1 MAYTIYLLLT
11 HAPLV
16 VFLLLLTLSCCCC
29 GRYVCPRGGPN
40 TRPYKLRDSLH
51 QCCMGLCDGP
61 DSRLAVPVSPKPEK
75 AYLSTSIR
83 AEMVKVTH
91 RAPRSGDDENA
102 NEEKESFLA

>member
-16 VFLLLLTLSCCCC
+16 VFMLLLTLTFCCCS
-29 GRYVCPRGGPN
+29 RLACPRCVSN
-40 TRPYKLRDSLH
+40 LRPVKLRDSLMSCYG
-51 QCCMGLCDGP
+51 QCDP
-61 DSRLAVPVSPKPEK
+61 SESKLAVAVSPKPEK
-75 AYLSTSIR
+75 AYLTTSIR

-102 NEEKESFLA
+102 LEEKESFLA